1 MNHPSSPSDETQLSF
16 EAPSSSSSNPELKS
30 FSSAVSQ
37 SLHLQHMDTL
47 PSIHK
52 MNSD

>member
-37 SLHLQHMDTL
+37 SLHLQQMDTL
-47 PSIHK
+47 TPVHK